1 MKTMRKWRL
10 NGQVTLDVYVDVVAE
25 TLEEAIE
32 IAEDDVSITEYCG
45 AQVGVD
51 YYADEEDEADLVDGG
66 MGIEWNE
73 TYSELKEEWEEEEY
87 ADDWDDE
94 EDE

>member
-1 MKTMRKWRL
+1 MTKTMRKYRL
-10 NGQVTLDVYVDVVAE
+10 NGTVTLDVYIDVVAE
-25 TLEEAIE
+25 SLEQAIE

-51 YYADEEDEADLVDGG
+51 YWIDGG

-73 TYSELKEEWEEEEY
+73 TYSELVEEWEE
-87 ADDWDDE
+87 DDE
-94 EDE
+94 EDDDDEEEE